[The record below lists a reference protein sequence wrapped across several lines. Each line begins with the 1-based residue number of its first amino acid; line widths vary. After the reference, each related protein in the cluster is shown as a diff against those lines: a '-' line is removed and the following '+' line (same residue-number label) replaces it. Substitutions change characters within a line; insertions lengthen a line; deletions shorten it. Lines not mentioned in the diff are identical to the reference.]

1 MKYKTQI
8 LTKIDSIENALDFIV
23 RNLSSHTISA
33 EETVTTLKNQLKQL
47 QSVKDLTEAE
57 F

>member
-8 LTKIDSIENALDFIV
+8 LTKIDSIENALDFVV
-23 RNLSSHTISA
+23 RNLDSQSISA
-33 EETVTTLKNQLKQL
+33 QETVTTLKNQLKQL

>member
-8 LTKIDSIENALDFIV
+8 LTKIDSIENALDFVV

-33 EETVTTLKNQLKQL
+33 EETVTTLKNQL

>member
-8 LTKIDSIENALDFIV
+8 LTKIDSIENALDFVV
-23 RNLSSHTISA
+23 RNLSSQSISA
-33 EETVTTLKNQLKQL
+33 QETVTTLKNQLKQL